1 MGLFLFVL
9 TELSHWTNKQLRS
22 CHLMQNSK
30 ILEMLDK
37 GQTEELKSLLQDEI
51 YANSLKSNPS
61 AKKRYAAMKRYLK
74 TISETR
80 PILTKPCEVEFE
92 DGKYSSFTNSYSL
105 VLTKESCGEIPMC
118 DEPDR
123 YPDVTRLVHRAVDLE
138 KVDFNKVLAEAKSK
152 GYKYSK
158 NAIHSNDYL
167 MKYNDS
173 YFRIGL
179 VDITYGVLDEGEKI
193 NVYFNGKNRPITIEN
208 DLGIGIVLPIRTDGE
223 LEGSVIVEVKGDKY
237 ESETEI

>member
-1 MGLFLFVL
+1 MKAQAYLDMMKRQQQEL
-9 TELSHWTNKQLRS
+9 TDFPIAYAFNEKQLEEA
-22 CHLMQNSK
+22 
-30 ILEMLDK
+30 LEK
-37 GQTEELKSLLQDEI
+37 
-51 YANSLKSNPS
+51 
-61 AKKRYAAMKRYLK
+61 
-74 TISETR
+74 
-80 PILTKPCEVEFE
+80 FE
-92 DGKYSSFTNSYSL
+92 GEKYNSFTNSYSL

-123 YPDVTRLVHRAVDLE
+123 YPDVTRLVHRAGDLE

-179 VDITYGVLDEGEKI
+179 VDITYGVIDEGKEI
-193 NVYFNGKNRPITIEN
+193 DVYFNGKNRPITIEN
-208 DLGIGIVLPIRTDGE
+208 DLGIGIILPIRTDGE
-223 LEGSVIVEVKGDKY
+223 LEGSIIVE
-237 ESETEI
+237 I

>member
-1 MGLFLFVL
+1 
-9 TELSHWTNKQLRS
+9 
-22 CHLMQNSK
+22 MQNSK

-37 GQTEELKSLLQDEI
+37 GQTEDLKNLLQDEI

-74 TISETR
+74 TISEAR

-92 DGKYSSFTNSYSL
+92 GEKYNSFTNSYSL

-123 YPDVTRLVHRAVDLE
+123 YPDVTRLVHRAGDLE

-158 NAIHSNDYL
+158 NSIHNNDYL

-179 VDITYGVLDEGEKI
+179 VDITYGVIDEGKEI
-193 NVYFNGKNRPITIEN
+193 DVYFNGKNRPITIEN

-223 LEGSVIVEVKGDKY
+223 LEGSIIIEVKGEQD
-237 ESETEI
+237 ERG